1 MWHTFM
7 HTYDDDLFCFVLT
20 ALVLGVIGG
29 IVLIGLLLLLIWKIV
44 TSIHDRNE
52 YAKFEKERALS
63 DWNRVSIIYV
73 YKLQY
78 ALKQKHYSFKK
89 WLYLFVWY
97 IHFFLIVPTELWPKR
112 TSEFMLPDIQICKF

>member
-1 MWHTFM
+1 M
-7 HTYDDDLFCFVLT
+7 LI

-44 TSIHDRNE
+44 TSIHDRRE
-52 YAKFEKERALS
+52 YAKFERERAMS

-78 ALKQKHYSFKK
+78 SLKQRH
-89 WLYLFVWY
+89 
-97 IHFFLIVPTELWPKR
+97 
-112 TSEFMLPDIQICKF
+112 